1 MGANG
6 SGKSTLL
13 NAVSGL
19 VESSGEIVFEVRSLQ
34 DITTHERLGL

>member
-19 VESSGEIVFEVRSLQ
+19 VDSSGEVVFDGRSLQ
-34 DITTHERLGL
+34 GVPTHESV